1 LLALG
6 RINIASYI
14 TRERLK
20 ADEHVMVGVFSRD
33 FTPVVIII
41 INLFLIP
48 ICGHWPTTGL
58 IWVGVELG
66 GVRAQLLIT
75 VLPLLSE
82 LC

>member
-6 RINIASYI
+6 RISMANYI

-20 ADEHVMVGVFSRD
+20 ADEHVMGVFSRD
-33 FTPVVIII
+33 FTPIVIIII
-41 INLFLIP
+41 INLFLVP
-48 ICGHWPTTGL
+48 ICGHWPTTDL

-66 GVRAQLLIT
+66 GVRAQLIIT